1 MRWGR
6 SLLAQEDYWQA
17 LSHSRGRPLTYP
29 SEQEVTQKVSS
40 WTLIWMMPTEEAS
53 ISWRGCILVLH

>member
-40 WTLIWMMPTEEAS
+40 WTQIWMMPTEEAS
-53 ISWRGCILVLH
+53 ISW